1 MLDGEISLRKIAVLL
16 DGLPA
21 DSRWWTAIRRRPESK
36 PGGDVDAI
44 RWGTTHELLAGVI
57 DAAHEVAWTVAQVN
71 SNRDVP
77 KPSPYPRPRV
87 GRPEQAAAMTAKNR
101 ARVDTWAAS
110 LRQRKAGGGDGD

>member
-1 MLDGEISLRKIAVLL
+1 MSWRRLGVLL
-16 DGLPA
+16 EGLPPE
-21 DSRWWTAIRRRPESK
+21 SLWWTAIRRRPESK
-36 PGGDVDAI
+36 PGGDVDAV

-57 DAAHEVAWTVAQVN
+57 DASHEVAWTIAQVN

-101 ARVDTWAAS
+101 ARVDTWAES
-110 LRQRKAGGGDGD
+110 LRRRKAGGTDGN